1 MWVQLPPLSLFK
13 TQQTNTMKWILSIN
27 GIVIQTE
34 EELAIQVKPMVNEEE
49 LWYLTEAIFALTQND
64 EHPQDAL
71 TKITKEHPGLRS
83 CLGFA
88 EAPKS
93 TPGAVSV
100 LSERT
105 TPLDLQ
111 IAETAVTGLLSGM
124 EESFRIDESTGF
136 LRVVDQ
142 SPPTLD
148 EATSLLERLLTLNSS
163 AERLGEFGNWQLGA
177 LLDIFDE
184 RFGEDSFSIESFQ
197 DMAGAAY
204 ATVITALGT
213 YRTFRSGRYQLS
225 FTHHKEAHYCKLPDD
240 DEARTQMHR
249 IMRISEYFQ
258 LSCAEQRKLI
268 SFHKAY
274 GIENLEPDLDT
285 ESEYTDAEIDEIRSE
300 TPDAILTRED
310 LVDRVNVKDPR
321 RTFMFTLE
329 GRRYRIKGTLDAI
342 PNGASSIIDTN
353 SWILIQTGGAE
364 TFIPEWDRVPEQG
377 E

>member
-34 EELAIQVKPMVNEEE
+34 EELAIQIKPMVNEEE
-49 LWYLTEAIFALTQND
+49 LCNFSKEIFALTQKD
-64 EHPQDAL
+64 EYENL
-71 TKITKEHPGLRS
+71 RESLVEITEGHPGLRS
-83 CLGFA
+83 CLSFS
-88 EAPKS
+88 EAPQS
-93 TPGAVSV
+93 APGSVSV

-111 IAETAVTGLLSGM
+111 IAETAVTGLLDGM
-124 EESFRIDESTGF
+124 EESFRIDEDTGF
-136 LRVVDQ
+136 LKIVDQ

-249 IMRISEYFQ
+249 IMRISEHFQ
-258 LSCAEQRKLI
+258 LSCAEQRNLI

-285 ESEYTDAEIDEIRSE
+285 ESEYTDDEIDEIRSE

-310 LVDRVNVKDPR
+310 LVDRVNVRDPR
-321 RTFMFTLE
+321 RLYMFTLD
-329 GRRYRIKGTLDAI
+329 GRRYRMKTTLDAL
-342 PNGASSIIDTN
+342 PDGSTSIIDT
-353 SWILIQTGGAE
+353 STWMVVQAGGAE
-364 TFIPEWDRVPEQG
+364 TAIPEWVEQ
-377 E
+377 